1 MLSIR
6 NNRQKSFWKSQ
17 TVCIFIDM
25 KIPTL
30 FKSISMP
37 IPFMC
42 NIFFY
47 FHLRLGGNIRLYTE
61 KFKSQP
67 IVAILEDN
75 PLPIQ
80 YISFASFENSETQ
93 FFYNCSHIDTSVKSI
108 MGWFNMLK
116 YIQKT
121 KSVIVWQANKT
132 FICTTF
138 WQ

>member
-1 MLSIR
+1 
-6 NNRQKSFWKSQ
+6 
-17 TVCIFIDM
+17 
-25 KIPTL
+25 
-30 FKSISMP
+30 
-37 IPFMC
+37 MC